1 MDNDKVENIKD
12 YCLNRPLY
20 RPDVTYIKLLLYCIV
35 YVIIFFTFVIVT
47 IFITNCIFNEKWI
60 IIISILFICLLFLG
74 TTIKYIF
81 MKAIEC
87 YQHYAS
93 EELRRSCVC
102 KPTCSEYALIALK
115 KYNIIKACSLIY
127 TRLTMGCRGD
137 YHEDYP

>member
-12 YCLNRPLY
+12 YCLNRPLF
-20 RPDVTYIKLLLYCIV
+20 RPDVTYIKLLLYCIA
-35 YVIIFFTFVIVT
+35 YVLIFFTFVVAT
-47 IFITNCIFNEKWI
+47 IFIINCILNQKWMI
-60 IIISILFICLLFLG
+60 VISILLTCLLFLG

-115 KYNIIKACSLIY
+115 KYNLIKACSLIY
-127 TRLTMGCRGD
+127 TRLTRGCSSD

>member
-1 MDNDKVENIKD
+1 MDNNKVENIKD

-20 RPDVTYIKLLLYCIV
+20 RPDVTYIKLLLYCIA
-35 YVIIFFTFVIVT
+35 YVIIFFTFIIVT
-47 IFITNCIFNEKWI
+47 IFITNCIFNEEWI
-60 IIISILFICLLFLG
+60 IVISILLICLIFLG

-115 KYNIIKACSLIY
+115 KYNIIKACILIY
-127 TRLTMGCRGD
+127 TRLTIGCSGD

>member
-1 MDNDKVENIKD
+1 MFNNND
-12 YCLNRPLY
+12 
-20 RPDVTYIKLLLYCIV
+20 CI
-35 YVIIFFTFVIVT
+35 INT
-47 IFITNCIFNEKWI
+47 KWI
-60 IIISILFICLLFLG
+60 IVISILLICLIFFW

-115 KYNIIKACSLIY
+115 KYNLIKACLSIY
-127 TRLTMGCRGD
+127 TRLTMGCSGD